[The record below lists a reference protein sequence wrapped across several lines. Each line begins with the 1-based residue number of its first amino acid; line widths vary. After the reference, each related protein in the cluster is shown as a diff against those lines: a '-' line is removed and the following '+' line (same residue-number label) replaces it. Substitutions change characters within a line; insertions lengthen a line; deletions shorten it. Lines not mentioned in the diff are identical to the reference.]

1 MSFHRAKPI
10 GMMQMI
16 DQGERDDK
24 IIAVHADDPEYR
36 HFEDISE
43 LPKHRL
49 NEIRRFFEDYKKN
62 ENKDVKVGLSR
73 WWCGFF
79 GVFFPSLSLHPGKKK
94 LRKKT

>member
-1 MSFHRAKPI
+1 MSFLRAKPI

-62 ENKDVKVGLSR
+62 ENKDVKVG
-73 WWCGFF
+73 
-79 GVFFPSLSLHPGKKK
+79 GVKGAFRVWVWRG
-94 LRKKT
+94 